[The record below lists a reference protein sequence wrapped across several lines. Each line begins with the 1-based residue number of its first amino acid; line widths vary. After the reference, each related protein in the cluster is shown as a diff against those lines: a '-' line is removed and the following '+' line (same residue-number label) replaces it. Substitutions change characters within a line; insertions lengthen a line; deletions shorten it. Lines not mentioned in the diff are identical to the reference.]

1 MARLS
6 RYRIGEEDI
15 DSAIADLVEMAR
27 GREINT
33 DLVEEMITSAIR
45 MSRECNDR
53 GDLKIANAA
62 LKEMRYAF
70 NVFESYR
77 GQKKASIF
85 GSARTPA
92 DHPLYELTRQLGAG
106 LAAIDWMVITGA
118 GPGIMT
124 AGIEGAGSE
133 MSFGVGIKLPF
144 ESTTSQFIS
153 GDPKLVNFRYFFTRK
168 LMFMKESSGFV
179 LMPGGFGTMDEGFE
193 LLTLLQT
200 GKMMSAPVVFL
211 EEPGGDFWERWVDF
225 IKDSLIHDHYV
236 GENDL
241 DLFLI
246 AKSAQK
252 AIDELTHFYHNYSS
266 QRFVEGVMVLRMK
279 RPISDAELKA
289 INKEFS
295 DIVTA
300 GEIERCEISND
311 ELKDKDQLDA
321 HRLRFHFDKR
331 HWASLRQI
339 INRINEF

>member
-15 DSAIADLVEMAR
+15 DNAISELVEMAK

-33 DLVEEMITSAIR
+33 DLVQEMITSSIR
-45 MSRECNDR
+45 MLRESNDR

-62 LKEMRYAF
+62 LKEMRYSF

-85 GSARTPA
+85 GSARTPE
-92 DHPLYELTRQLGAG
+92 DHPLYELTRKLGAG
-106 LAAIDWMVITGA
+106 LAKEDWMVITGA

-168 LMFMKESSGFV
+168 LMFMKESSGFI

-193 LLTLLQT
+193 LLTLMQT
-200 GKMMSAPVVFL
+200 GKMMSTPVVFL
-211 EEPGGDFWERWVDF
+211 DEPNGTYWERFDEF
-225 IKDSLIHDHYV
+225 IRGTLIQDNYV

-241 DLFLI
+241 NLYLL
-246 AKSAQK
+246 AKTAEE
-252 AIDELTHFYHNYSS
+252 AIEELKHFYANYLS
-266 QRFVEGVMVLRMK
+266 QRFVDGIMVLRMK
-279 RPISDAELKA
+279 RPISDTALSS
-289 INKEFS
+289 INREFS
-295 DIVTA
+295 DIITR
-300 GEIERCEISND
+300 GEIERCEISKD
-311 ELKDKDQLDA
+311 ELADKDNLNS
-321 HRLRFHFDKR
+321 HRLRFNFDKR

-339 INRINEF
+339 INQINDF

>member
-6 RYRIGEEDI
+6 RYRIGEEEI
-15 DSAIADLVEMAR
+15 DNLIMELVEKAEGRELNKDLVQ
-27 GREINT
+27 
-33 DLVEEMITSAIR
+33 EMITSAIR
-45 MSRECNDR
+45 MVRECNDR

-85 GSARTPA
+85 GSVRTLI
-92 DHPLYELTRQLGAG
+92 DHALYKTTRDLGAA
-106 LAAIDWMVITGA
+106 LVEEDWMVITGA

-193 LLTLLQT
+193 LLTLMQT
-200 GKMMSAPVVFL
+200 GKMMSSPVVFL
-211 EEPGGDFWERWVDF
+211 DEPGGTFWERWDHFVRDSL
-225 IKDSLIHDHYV
+225 IKDSYV
-236 GENDL
+236 GANDT
-241 DLFLI
+241 DLYLV
-246 AKSAQK
+246 AKDVPE
-252 AIDELTHFYHNYSS
+252 AINELTHFYNNYIS
-266 QRFVEGVMVLRMK
+266 QRFVSGIMVLRMK
-279 RPISDAELKA
+279 RAVPDSVLQSL
-289 INKEFS
+289 NKDFA
-295 DIVTA
+295 DIIAA
-300 GEIERCEISND
+300 GEIERCEISKE
-311 ELKDKDQLDA
+311 ELKDKDNIDA
-321 HRLRFHFDKR
+321 HRLRLQFDKR
-331 HWASLRQI
+331 HWASMRQI
-339 INRINEF
+339 INRINDY

>member
-6 RYRIGEEDI
+6 RYRIGEEEI
-15 DSAIADLVEMAR
+15 DNLIMELVEKAEGRELNKDLVQ
-27 GREINT
+27 
-33 DLVEEMITSAIR
+33 EMITSAIR
-45 MSRECNDR
+45 MVRECNDR

-85 GSARTPA
+85 GSARTLI
-92 DHPLYELTRQLGAG
+92 DHALYKTTRDLGAA
-106 LAAIDWMVITGA
+106 LDEEDWMVITGA

-193 LLTLLQT
+193 LLTLMQT
-200 GKMMSAPVVFL
+200 GKMMSSPVVFL
-211 EEPGGDFWERWVDF
+211 DEPGGTFW
-225 IKDSLIHDHYV
+225 
-236 GENDL
+236 
-241 DLFLI
+241 
-246 AKSAQK
+246 
-252 AIDELTHFYHNYSS
+252 
-266 QRFVEGVMVLRMK
+266 
-279 RPISDAELKA
+279 
-289 INKEFS
+289 
-295 DIVTA
+295 
-300 GEIERCEISND
+300 
-311 ELKDKDQLDA
+311 
-321 HRLRFHFDKR
+321 
-331 HWASLRQI
+331 
-339 INRINEF
+339 